1 MSMSNTEQPAVARVS
16 ERDLYDV
23 TTAVLRAAG
32 LDGAAAEV
40 TARVLV
46 ASDVRGIASHGVARL
61 AYYVTMIET
70 GAIDPQATPVV
81 VRESATT
88 AVLDAR
94 NGMGHPVGAQAMTLA
109 MDKAAQHDTGIVTV
123 RQSNHYGIA
132 GYYAMLA
139 LDRDMI
145 GLSLTNT
152 HPVVAP
158 TGSRRPTYGTNP
170 IAIAVP
176 TAGPVPFV
184 LDMATSA
191 VPRGRLEVAA
201 RRRVPLASGWALD
214 AQGRETTSPEEAL
227 AGALLP
233 LGGLS
238 ITSGYKGYGLAT
250 AIEILAAVL
259 PGALYGPL
267 VGPMWAEGSPSN
279 LGQFFMAIK
288 VAAFDDPATFKE
300 RVRDLLQR
308 LKASPRADDATEILV
323 AGEKEQRATIAAQA
337 QGVPLDAAVVG
348 DLARIA
354 DRYTIALPA
363 GLNGA
368 AH

>member
-1 MSMSNTEQPAVARVS
+1 MSSAEHPAVERVS
-16 ERDLYDV
+16 ERDLYDF
-23 TTAVLRAAG
+23 TNAVLRAIG
-32 LDGAAAEV
+32 LGVAAAEV

-70 GAIDPQATPVV
+70 GAIDPRAAPVV

-88 AVLDAR
+88 AVRDAR
-94 NGMGHPVGAQAMTLA
+94 NGMGHPVGVQAMTLA
-109 MDKAAQHDTGIVTV
+109 MDKAARHDTGIITV

-139 LDRDMI
+139 LERDMI

-158 TGSRRPTYGTNP
+158 TGGRQPTYGTNP

-176 TAGPVPFV
+176 TAGSVPFV
-184 LDMATSA
+184 LDMATSV

-201 RRRVPLASGWALD
+201 RRHVPLALGWALD
-214 AQGRETTSPEEAL
+214 AQGRETTNPEDAL

-233 LGGLS
+233 LGGGVL
-238 ITSGYKGYGLAT
+238 TSGYKGYGLAT

-267 VGPMWAEGSPSN
+267 VSPMWTEGSPSN
-279 LGQFFMAIK
+279 LGQFFMAIN
-288 VAAFDDPATFKE
+288 VAAFDDPPAFKE

-308 LKASPRADDATEILV
+308 LKESPRADDAMEILV
-323 AGEKEQRATIAAQA
+323 AGEKEQRATIAARA
-337 QGVPLDAAVVG
+337 QGVPLDDAVVS
-348 DLARIA
+348 DLIRIA
-354 DRYTIALPA
+354 DRYDVPA
-363 GLNGA
+363 PSGLRA
-368 AH
+368 AAR